1 MVYDVARGEAMKA
14 LVFSVAV
21 AVCLARP
28 LVARAD
34 TFVEP
39 SSGVSFEKHPASGA
53 NTFLCL
59 GAGVRKYLL
68 WRLYAMDFCVEDGK
82 ARAEIDR
89 YFSGPGRRYAG
100 MTGRDLA
107 KALADDQG
115 FFDFLV
121 AMPIEKRAEM
131 VFLRGGDAEKAREGF
146 SKNLEKFLGSGDR
159 EKAAIRDFVSA
170 IDRPVSS
177 GDRAVFVSHPG
188 AQLDFTFGAN
198 TRSLRHEKAERAFW
212 GAYLGADSP
221 LGSMKEAVAQ
231 AVADLR
237 SR

>member
-1 MVYDVARGEAMKA
+1 MKA
-14 LVFSVAV
+14 LVFSLAI
-21 AVCLARP
+21 AGCLALP

-34 TFVEP
+34 TLVEP
-39 SSGVSFEKHPASGA
+39 SSGVSFEKHPASGGDA
-53 NTFLCL
+53 FLCL
-59 GAGVRKYLL
+59 GAGLRKYLF
-68 WRLYAMDFCVEDGK
+68 WKLYAMDFCVEDGK
-82 ARAEIDR
+82 GRAEIAR
-89 YFSGPGRRYAG
+89 YFSGPGRRYADMKG
-100 MTGRDLA
+100 GDLA

-121 AMPIEKRAEM
+121 TMPVEKRAEM
-131 VFLRGGDAEKAREGF
+131 VFLRGGDADKAREGF

-198 TRSLRHEKAERAFW
+198 TRSLRHDKAERAFW
-212 GAYLGADSP
+212 GAYLGPDSP
-221 LGSMKEAVAQ
+221 LGSMKEAIAQ
-231 AVADLR
+231 AVAGLR

>member
-1 MVYDVARGEAMKA
+1 MVYDPVRGEAMKL

-21 AVCLARP
+21 AVSLASP

-53 NTFLCL
+53 NSFLCL
-59 GAGVRKYLL
+59 GAGTRKYLL
-68 WRLYAMDFCVEDGK
+68 WKLYVMDFCVEDGK
-82 ARAEIDR
+82 GRAEIDR

-100 MTGRDLA
+100 MKGSDLA

-121 AMPIEKRAEM
+121 TMPVEKRAEM
-131 VFLRGGDAEKAREGF
+131 VFLRGGDADKAREGF

-170 IDRPVSS
+170 IDRPVNT

-212 GAYLGADSP
+212 GAYLGSDSP
-221 LGSMKEAVAQ
+221 LGSMKEAIAQ
-231 AVADLR
+231 AVAEMR
-237 SR
+237 GR